1 MDELKELRSLVNE
14 LTNKLD
20 NVAEDSRADKEVVIV
35 YLQKIGAEFLKKY
48 EIRIGNITI
57 EPLRVEPY
65 LFKKDAF
72 EDKFTHYIV
81 KDDKQK
87 YYGPQQRNRFG
98 KLYIHSGYSGVDIVL
113 SDNDNYA
120 FSLLIKNS
128 RILINGNV
136 EYPFLKQ
143 YGVAEVLK
151 DNGIA
156 VDYDEIVLCKKET
169 PSNSIV
175 FRTIRNGLRKIAE
188 RDDFKKTEQNKYN
201 QLLISSFIELK
212 EHTSSQYDFESG
224 YGGDRAVVEYLKDY
238 KHTHPTISRDEL
250 DKLRKEL
257 YPNGSKTE
265 FVKEFGE

>member
-20 NVAEDSRADKEVVIV
+20 NIAEDSRADKEVVIL

-65 LFKKDAF
+65 LFKEDAF

-151 DNGIA
+151 NNEITA
-156 VDYDEIVLCKKET
+156 DYDESVLYKKET

-188 RDDFKKTEQNKYN
+188 RDDFPKEKQAEYSF
-201 QLLISSFIELK
+201 LMISSFIELK
-212 EHTSSQYDFESG
+212 EHTSKNFDFSCG
-224 YGGDRAVVEYLKDY
+224 YGGDKAVVEYLKDY
-238 KHTHPTISRDEL
+238 INAHPGTSRDEL

-265 FVKEFGE
+265 FVKEFGK

>member
-1 MDELKELRSLVNE
+1 M
-14 LTNKLD
+14 
-20 NVAEDSRADKEVVIV
+20 
-35 YLQKIGAEFLKKY
+35 
-48 EIRIGNITI
+48 
-57 EPLRVEPY
+57 
-65 LFKKDAF
+65 
-72 EDKFTHYIV
+72 
-81 KDDKQK
+81 
-87 YYGPQQRNRFG
+87 
-98 KLYIHSGYSGVDIVL
+98 YIHSGYSGVDIVL

-188 RDDFKKTEQNKYN
+188 RDDFPKEKQAEYSF
-201 QLLISSFIELK
+201 LMISSFIELK
-212 EHTSSQYDFESG
+212 EHTSKKFDFSCG
-224 YGGDRAVVEYLKDY
+224 YGGDKAVVEYLKDY
-238 KHTHPTISRDEL
+238 INAHPGTSRDEL

-265 FVKEFGE
+265 FVKEFGK

>member
-20 NVAEDSRADKEVVIV
+20 NIAEDSRADKEVVIV

-151 DNGIA
+151 ENGVA

-169 PSNSIV
+169 PSNAIV
-175 FRTIRNGLRKIAE
+175 FRTIRNGLATIAE
-188 RDDFKKTEQNKYN
+188 RDDFPKEKQAEYSF
-201 QLLISSFIELK
+201 LMISSFIELK
-212 EHTSSQYDFESG
+212 EHKSKNFDFSCG
-224 YGGDRAVVEYLKDY
+224 YGGDKAVVEYLKDY
-238 KHTHPTISRDEL
+238 INAHPGTSRDEL

>member
-20 NVAEDSRADKEVVIV
+20 NIAEDSRADKEVVIV

-151 DNGIA
+151 ENGIA

-169 PSNSIV
+169 PSNAIV
-175 FRTIRNGLRKIAE
+175 FRTIRNGLATIAE
-188 RDDFKKTEQNKYN
+188 RDDFPKEKQAEYSF
-201 QLLISSFIELK
+201 LMISSFIELK
-212 EHTSSQYDFESG
+212 EHKSKNFDFSCG
-224 YGGDRAVVEYLKDY
+224 YGGDKAVVEYLKDY
-238 KHTHPTISRDEL
+238 INAHPGTSRDEL

>member
-1 MDELKELRSLVNE
+1 ML
-14 LTNKLD
+14 
-20 NVAEDSRADKEVVIV
+20 I
-35 YLQKIGAEFLKKY
+35 
-48 EIRIGNITI
+48 IT
-57 EPLRVEPY
+57 ESN
-65 LFKKDAF
+65 
-72 EDKFTHYIV
+72 HYIV

-188 RDDFKKTEQNKYN
+188 RDDFPKEKQAEYSF
-201 QLLISSFIELK
+201 LMISSFIELK
-212 EHTSSQYDFESG
+212 EHTSKKFDFSCG
-224 YGGDRAVVEYLKDY
+224 YGGDKAVVEYLKDY
-238 KHTHPTISRDEL
+238 INAHPGTSRDEL

-265 FVKEFGE
+265 FVKEFGK

>member
-65 LFKKDAF
+65 LFKEDAF

-113 SDNDNYA
+113 SDND
-120 FSLLIKNS
+120 
-128 RILINGNV
+128 
-136 EYPFLKQ
+136 
-143 YGVAEVLK
+143 
-151 DNGIA
+151 
-156 VDYDEIVLCKKET
+156 IVLCKKET

-212 EHTSSQYDFESG
+212 EHTSSQYDFESR